1 MRVYVNQDYIT
12 HRAKWGRRASLIG
25 LVVLAIGMLAAF
37 SPNTILRWQNEG
49 NPLADAAFVVWLYN
63 GGWFSITMIAL
74 VLGFMLGQI
83 GNTTIRRFVRSPRPD
98 QVVAK
103 ALKGFDD
110 RNRFYA
116 WATPG
121 DMVFAGPAGIYTL
134 ALSDVGGPITIVNDR
149 IRRPFRWR
157 RLFLFGQDSPGQP
170 TLESQILA
178 EKVSKWLS
186 QQLGSSEP
194 IPVQPL
200 VVFTSDNAQL
210 DVRSASTP
218 VLHYKQL
225 KEYLRGQTRHVS
237 LSKEQ
242 LKAAIERLDREAEA
256 RGVKPET

>member
-1 MRVYVNQDYIT
+1 MRIYVNEQYVSQ
-12 HRAKWGRRASLIG
+12 RAKWGRRASLIG

-37 SPNTILRWQNEG
+37 SPNWIMRWQAEG
-49 NPLADAAFVVWLYN
+49 NPMAHSPFVQWLYN
-63 GGWFSITMIAL
+63 GGWFSITMMSL
-74 VLGFMLGQI
+74 VIGFILGQI

-98 QVVAK
+98 QIVAK

-121 DMVFAGPAGIYTL
+121 DMVFAGPAGIYAI
-134 ALSDVGGPITIVNDR
+134 ALSDATGPITIVNDR

-157 RLFLFGQDSPGQP
+157 RLFLFGQDNPGQP
-170 TLESQILA
+170 TLEVQLLA
-178 EKVSKWLS
+178 EKLGKWLS

-194 IPVQPL
+194 IPVRPL

-210 DVRSASTP
+210 DVQSASAP

-225 KEYLRGQTRHVS
+225 KEYLRGQTRNPG

-242 LKAAIERLDREAEA
+242 LKAAIERLDKEAEA
-256 RGVKPET
+256 RGVKAET